1 MFVPYILN
9 KAFIKK
15 KKNSENLFNIIIRV
29 ISLSQFLF
37 DSNELWRWFYNKVQ
51 LTVVILLINI
61 FSHYLYIYTFNN

>member
-9 KAFIKK
+9 KAFIK